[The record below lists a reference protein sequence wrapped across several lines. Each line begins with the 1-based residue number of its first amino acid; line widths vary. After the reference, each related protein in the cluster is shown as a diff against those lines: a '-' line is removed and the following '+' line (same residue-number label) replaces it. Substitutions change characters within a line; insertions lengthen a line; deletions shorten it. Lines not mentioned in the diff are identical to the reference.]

1 MSDLFEN
8 FWKITKLDCKTIQ
21 VIQNPYVSIQI
32 ICECKN
38 LHLTTMDCSCI
49 QNGGS
54 HNYIQV
60 NKQLILTPCHQA
72 TQKCVIT
79 VPCVVDG
86 SWISAFFYATSCTC
100 VCHSVWLTYHFNVIA
115 SLMQDAWVSS
125 YKQTDWS

>member
-72 TQKCVIT
+72 TQKGMIALQ
-79 VPCVVDG
+79 CVVG
-86 SWISAFFYATSCTC
+86 RSHLPMFSYMMFCIC
-100 VCHSVWLTYHFNVIA
+100 VCQLVCLTFCFTVID
-115 SLMQDAWVSS
+115 SLMQDFWVLS
-125 YKQTDWS
+125 Y